1 MNAPFAAMRDRSRC
15 ALVALLL
22 AVTLAASGCAADA
35 TTTGS
40 AAAQRT
46 SPPATAGATAATRP
60 VKRRPHRRGRPRRR
74 HPALP
79 TNPRSGSL
87 AYSTAS
93 NDVVQSQPAPGSC
106 HAIGTG
112 LYSRPN
118 PACTPGSLNPAVIQ
132 ATIDRTICAEG
143 WTATVRPPES
153 ITEQEKAASMAAYG
167 DTGSLG
173 DYEYDHFVPLEL
185 GGATN
190 DPRNLWP
197 EPGASPN
204 PKDTV
209 ENELRQKVCD
219 GQSTLAEAQHAIVTN
234 WVRLA
239 QPSSP
244 APSGPTA
251 TSAPAQG
258 AECTLISSYSSA
270 YNDYNVYVH
279 SNQPDQTVTVTDA
292 YGHSGTWHTDS
303 SGYADV
309 YFKSGGTAS
318 GRRITGRVG
327 HASCSTTL

>member
-22 AVTLAASGCAADA
+22 AATLAASGCAADA

-40 AAAQRT
+40 AAAQAT
-46 SPPATAGATAATRP
+46 SPPATAGATAQTRP
-60 VKRRPHRRGRPRRR
+60 AKRPPHHRGRRGRR
-74 HPALP
+74 HPAPP

-93 NDVVQSQPAPGSC
+93 NDVVQPQAVPSSC

-112 LYSRPN
+112 LYSRPD
-118 PACTPGSLNPAVIQ
+118 PACTPGALNPAVTQ
-132 ATIDRTICAEG
+132 ATIARTICAEG

-204 PKDTV
+204 PKDAV
-209 ENELRQKVCD
+209 EDELRQQVCD
-219 GQSTLAEAQHAIVTN
+219 GRLTLAQAQHEIVTD

-292 YGHSGTWHTDS
+292 YGHSGTWHSDG
-303 SGYADV
+303 SGYANV
-309 YFKSGGTAS
+309 YFKSGGYAP
-318 GRRITGRVG
+318 GRRITARVG
-327 HASCSTTL
+327 HANCSTTL

>member
-1 MNAPFAAMRDRSRC
+1 MVA
-15 ALVALLL
+15 ALLL
-22 AVTLAASGCAADA
+22 STLGMSGCAADA
-35 TTTGS
+35 TSTGS
-40 AAAQRT
+40 TTAQAT
-46 SPPATAGATAATRP
+46 PPPAAEGTTAQTRP
-60 VKRRPHRRGRPRRR
+60 AKRPHHHRGRPHRR
-74 HPALP
+74 HPAPP

-93 NDVVQSQPAPGSC
+93 NDVVQSQPVRGSC

-118 PACTPGSLNPAVIQ
+118 PTCTPGALNPAVTQ
-132 ATIDRTICAEG
+132 ATIDQTICVEG
-143 WTATVRPPES
+143 WTATLRPPES

-219 GQSTLAEAQHAIVTN
+219 GQIVLAEAQHEIVTN
-234 WVRLA
+234 WVRLG
-239 QPSSP
+239 QPSSAPPSSPP
-244 APSGPTA
+244 AP
-251 TSAPAQG
+251 SAPAQG
-258 AECTLISSYSSA
+258 AECTASASYSSA
-270 YNDYNVYVH
+270 HNDYDVYVH
-279 SNQPDQTVTVTDA
+279 SNQPGQKVTVTDA
-292 YGHSGTWHTDS
+292 YGHSGTWHTDA

-309 YFKSGGTAS
+309 YFKSGGYAPARQVS
-318 GRRITGRVG
+318 AQVG
-327 HASCSTTL
+327 QARCSTTL